1 MYNDRQVLNPYIT
14 DLLDRDCI
22 MPRFL
27 RIRISVLL
35 LYNAKLQQL
44 QVTNDKTSVIINSQ
58 VQSKKYLSLAS

>member
-27 RIRISVLL
+27 GICISVLL